1 MAPKVS
7 PDKKTAGA
15 KSAAKKGDAPAAKK
29 EKEPKVEPSPA
40 PVAAVDVSEPPAPPA
55 PAPEPA
61 KEKEPIKE
69 KKPAPTKGASPEKKT
84 GAGTKSAPAS
94 KAKAGSSSSTPPPKE
109 KASPAPVAAVDVSD
123 PPPPAPPAPAPEPT
137 KERESPTKGASPEK
151 KAGAG
156 TKSAPASKAKA
167 GSSSSTPPPKEKAG
181 GAKGSS
187 GKGGAVAKGGKKGG
201 VAEEAA
207 ALLTS
212 SELHAAVEKLLALA
226 DETDKA
232 SSGVFESF
240 EFKLGSAIIKRVE
253 QLGKLEDMIKEWDS
267 NGDGDISKIEFRQ
280 CVRSKLK
287 MDIKENKDID
297 AFFAKKLDE
306 DGGGS
311 LSLAELKPALK
322 KLKEESAAAADAEKG
337 VKAKAVAMRA
347 KAAATKEVAE
357 ATAVMEKEEARLHEL
372 ENSTTVRAKLGAAIV
387 KKNLKIAEVMTK
399 WDADGDGTVDKKE
412 FVKNVKEMGV
422 VAESAEIVAL
432 FDEVR

>member
-84 GAGTKSAPAS
+84 
-94 KAKAGSSSSTPPPKE
+94 
-109 KASPAPVAAVDVSD
+109 
-123 PPPPAPPAPAPEPT
+123 
-137 KERESPTKGASPEK
+137 
-151 KAGAG
+151 GAG